1 MAKIALIGDLT
12 THEGAPLIDNPPCHV
27 KVGGIEIAL
36 DQCHVNT
43 HMILTH
49 PSLKHTDPPNN
60 PVTATGK
67 VTIKGIKVVMHG
79 DAAACGATVI
89 ASSKASTS

>member
-1 MAKIALIGDLT
+1 MAKIALIGDSTTDGGTLT
-12 THEGAPLIDNPPCHV
+12 QNPPCHA

-36 DQCHVNT
+36 DQCHVT
-43 HMILTH
+43 PHLTH
-49 PSLKHTDPPNN
+49 LPIGTIHPDQGANV
-60 PVTATGK
+60 VTASGK

-89 ASSKASTS
+89 ATSKASTA